1 MFAQSLILAILGIA
15 LLYSYYYYFVS
26 DPNSKFLWGRITG
39 NLLKVYYVSML
50 LSTIGFLLLFYY
62 ILSLKQSTSIF
73 VVTACIIIL
82 SMFWMPASL
91 MYLHKKTNMNKYLVL
106 LVLFLVA
113 MTSLYL
119 VYLLS
124 RYSDNGLSK
133 DLAIYGITY
142 FFIHAFFFD
151 FITWSYNFF

>member
-1 MFAQSLILAILGIA
+1 
-15 LLYSYYYYFVS
+15 
-26 DPNSKFLWGRITG
+26 
-39 NLLKVYYVSML
+39 
-50 LSTIGFLLLFYY
+50 
-62 ILSLKQSTSIF
+62 
-73 VVTACIIIL
+73 
-82 SMFWMPASL
+82 MFWMPASL